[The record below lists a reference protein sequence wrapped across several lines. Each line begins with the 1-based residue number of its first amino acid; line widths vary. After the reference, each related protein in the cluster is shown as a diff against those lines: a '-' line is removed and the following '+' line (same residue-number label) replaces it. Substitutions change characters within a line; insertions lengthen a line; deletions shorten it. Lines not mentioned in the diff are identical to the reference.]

1 VYFGL
6 ALLPQGGM
14 GNDGTLDRLMRAID
28 LAAETSSDFDL
39 NRDAERPSGR
49 ILRDASVLV
58 SFVYRDDDWHVVL
71 TKRASVLRHHPGQIA
86 FPGGKMDEG
95 DASVEATAL
104 REAHEEIGLHPSSV
118 RLLGALST
126 HETVTNFNVTP
137 VLGVIEGP
145 FQPQPEAGEV
155 DTVFDVPLSF
165 LMDADRTR
173 IEGRI
178 WNGSLRK
185 YYVIPC
191 GPFYI
196 WGATARMIVGLRHL
210 WDKAG

>member
-1 VYFGL
+1 
-6 ALLPQGGM
+6 M
-14 GNDGTLDRLMRAID
+14 SDDETLQRLMRAID
-28 LAAETSSDFDL
+28 LGAAESSSDFDL
-39 NRDAERPSGR
+39 NRGISRPKGR
-49 ILRDASVLV
+49 VLRDASVLV
-58 SFVYRDDDWHVVL
+58 SFVSRQGRWNVVL

-86 FPGGKMDEG
+86 FPGGKKDDG

-104 REAHEEIGLHPSSV
+104 REAHEEIGLAPSSV
-118 RLLGALST
+118 RILGTLGT

-145 FQPQPEAGEV
+145 YVPKPEIGEV
-155 DTVFDVPLSF
+155 ETIFEVPLAH
-165 LMDADRTR
+165 LMDARKCR

-178 WNGSLRK
+178 WNGMLRK
-185 YYVIPC
+185 YYVIPH